1 MRVTAGLYK
10 FKKINSIN
18 NKIVRPTSSK
28 VRQAL
33 FNMLLNRYRWED
45 WSKNAHLLDAFSGS
59 GIISIEAFSR
69 NLSQATIIEK
79 DEKVFKLLENNFS
92 KLKLI
97 KKVKLIK
104 DSFFNVNLKRNHY
117 DIVYLDPPYD
127 KDFVNTAIEK
137 ILEEKALK
145 INSIIACET
154 EKNYKFNDSFIKYI
168 NISKNYGNTSITIF
182 KFN

>member
-1 MRVTAGLYK
+1 M
-10 FKKINSIN
+10 
-18 NKIVRPTSSK
+18 
-28 VRQAL
+28 
-33 FNMLLNRYRWED
+33 
-45 WSKNAHLLDAFSGS
+45 
-59 GIISIEAFSR
+59 
-69 NLSQATIIEK
+69 
-79 DEKVFKLLENNFS
+79 
-92 KLKLI
+92 
-97 KKVKLIK
+97 
-104 DSFFNVNLKRNHY
+104 
-117 DIVYLDPPYD
+117 YLDPPYD